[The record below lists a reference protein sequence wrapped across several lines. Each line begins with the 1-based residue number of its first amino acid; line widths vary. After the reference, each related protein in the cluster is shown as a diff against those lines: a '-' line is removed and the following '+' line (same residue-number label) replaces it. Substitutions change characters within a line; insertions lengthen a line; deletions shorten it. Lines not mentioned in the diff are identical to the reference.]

1 MIERRQT
8 SCRRGEQPDPEP
20 QGNKDEDAKSSLLS
34 PRAMVVSR
42 RERRRAVTA
51 GPHIYNNEVRA
62 FSLHYSQIFRS
73 ISDDHTIICTLFF
86 LYTAVQICR

>member
-51 GPHIYNNEVRA
+51 GPHIYNSGRVRA
-62 FSLHYSQIFRS
+62 FSLHYPRIFS
-73 ISDDHTIICTLFF
+73 ASSLFF
-86 LYTAVQICR
+86 E